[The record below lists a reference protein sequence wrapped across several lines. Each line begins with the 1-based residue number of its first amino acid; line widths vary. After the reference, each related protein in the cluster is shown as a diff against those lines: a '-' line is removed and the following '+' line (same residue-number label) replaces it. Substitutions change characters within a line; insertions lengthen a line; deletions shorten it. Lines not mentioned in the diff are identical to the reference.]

1 MPYVREKNPP
11 ILYHRSCLKFYQH
24 TKGKDGHILIM
35 AKHVQRHAT
44 LTDVAE
50 HSGGAFSG
58 MKFLVD
64 FFTNEAPN
72 VTNLK
77 ALNSTEIPM
86 VMIYSRE
93 VYIKVSLL
101 LR

>member
-1 MPYVREKNPP
+1 
-11 ILYHRSCLKFYQH
+11 
-24 TKGKDGHILIM
+24 
-35 AKHVQRHAT
+35 
-44 LTDVAE
+44 
-50 HSGGAFSG
+50 

-72 VTNLK
+72 VTNSK
-77 ALNSTEIPM
+77 ALTSTEIPM